1 MFKTFCI
8 ALLLVGTLSAENG
21 YKAEGYYAF
30 YDGDKRPFFMSLFL
44 PYNPRVLS
52 FNADISSICKKQW
65 HDNASLFSADSMK
78 KGETYDLIWVEGNSE
93 LEILSE
99 NLHILEKARLVYTS
113 THLQDGDFQ
122 RLKSFLEAVGFSLLT
137 HWYWE
142 EGEGNA
148 LFLKKNFFDA
158 YIRTLAYSPPPF
170 VLPRPKPPLSQI
182 EQFFKPAKEKGD
194 DHQME
199 GIDFIYMINLD
210 ERPEKFALASSGLH
224 LYGINPYRFSAIN
237 GWTLPTATLSQV
249 GAVFLP
255 GTLQEPFVGS
265 FYKEV
270 NGEEVLHTELIQEN
284 GTSYFTWGLA
294 RGPVGIILS
303 HLSVLQDAYDSGY
316 ETIWVMEDDVE
327 AIEDPRQIPSLL
339 RALDLLAPDWDL
351 FFTDTDTKDA
361 DGIHIPCRALAT
373 RPNVD
378 IPPFSS
384 FIDRFYAIGE
394 GLYRTG
400 MRYGAYSMIFRRSG
414 IKKILDY
421 YKTYRI
427 FLPYDMDLWLCPDL
441 KMYHFERDL
450 VSHRAQALSDNNQ
463 PRYKN

>member
-1 MFKTFCI
+1 MFKKLCI
-8 ALLLVGTLSAENG
+8 ALLLIGTLSAENR

-30 YDGDKRPFFMSLFL
+30 YDGDKRPFFISLFL
-44 PYNPRVLS
+44 PYNPTILLLS
-52 FNADISSICKKQW
+52 ANPEISSICARQW
-65 HDNASLFSADSMK
+65 HNHASLFSLEALNK
-78 KGETYDLIWVEGNSE
+78 KQDYDLIWLEGDSE
-93 LEILSE
+93 WLPE
-99 NLHILEKARLVYTS
+99 NIPILENARLIYTS
-113 THLQDGDFQ
+113 TDLKEGAFD
-122 RLKSFLEAVGFSLLT
+122 RMKSFLEVVGFSLLS

-142 EGEGNA
+142 GGEGHA
-148 LFLKKNFFDA
+148 LFLKKPFFDA
-158 YIRTLAYSPPPF
+158 YIRTLAYSPSFFQRPTPP
-170 VLPRPKPPLSQI
+170 VSQI
-182 EQFFKPAKEKGD
+182 EKFFKPAHGKGE
-194 DHQME
+194 DHGIE

-210 ERPEKFALASSGLH
+210 ERPEKFELAARELK
-224 LYGINPYRFSAIN
+224 LYGINPYRFSAVN
-237 GWTLPTATLSQV
+237 GWTLPTSTLSEV

-255 GTLQEPFVGS
+255 GTLREAYLGS

-270 NGEEVLHTELIQEN
+270 DGEEVLHTELIQEN

-339 RALDLLAPDWDL
+339 RRLDQLAPDWDI
-351 FFTDTDTKDA
+351 FFTDTDTKDS
-361 DGIHIPCRALAT
+361 DGIHIPCRALAA

-378 IPPFSS
+378 VPPFTS
-384 FIDRFYAIGE
+384 FISRFYAIGE
-394 GLYRTG
+394 GFYRTG

-441 KMYHFERDL
+441 KMFHFERDL
-450 VSHRAQALSDNNQ
+450 VSHRSQALSDNNT
-463 PRYKN
+463 PRYKK